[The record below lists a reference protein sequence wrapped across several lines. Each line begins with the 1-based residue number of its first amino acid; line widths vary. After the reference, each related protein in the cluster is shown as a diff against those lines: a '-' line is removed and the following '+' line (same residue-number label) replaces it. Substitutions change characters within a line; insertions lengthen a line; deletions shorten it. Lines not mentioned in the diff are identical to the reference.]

1 MPDMETLGLSGPP
14 KPRDSLFRRLFWPSD
29 NASDADMLGQQGFW
43 LCLVIGLFSLVVL
56 SLQGHWIMGIVTFAV
71 FALGGIG
78 VREHD
83 LFAAISVAIIYV
95 ANIAGAIVL
104 GRPPGILTLFA
115 ALLLLG
121 NIRGCRIAAK
131 WSRLDPESIPTRMNE
146 TWQDKLVDQMP
157 ARVWPKARYA
167 YYVIAIVF
175 FLLTVAGMVV
185 LIHDAHQT
193 ALLIQSYNL
202 RQVDTR

>member
-1 MPDMETLGLSGPP
+1 MQGMETLGLSGLPQ
-14 KPRDSLFRRLFWPSD
+14 PRDSLFRRLFWPSD

-43 LCLVIGLFSLVVL
+43 LCLFIGLLSLVVL
-56 SLQGHWIMGIVTFAV
+56 SLQGHWISGVITVVV
-71 FALGGIG
+71 FSLGGIG

-83 LFAAISVAIIYV
+83 LFAAISVAVIYV
-95 ANIAGAIVL
+95 ANIAGMIVL
-104 GRPPGILTLFA
+104 GRPPGILSFFA

-131 WSRLDPESIPTRMNE
+131 WSRLDPESIPVRMNE

-175 FLLTVAGMVV
+175 FLVSIAGMVL
-185 LIHDAHQT
+185 LIHSAHQT
-193 ALLIQSYNL
+193 AILI
-202 RQVDTR
+202 RHHFAQVDIR